1 MPNADL
7 NSIEQLR
14 EQLYALQQLVL
25 AQCVALGTGERGTL
39 NTALTI
45 AAGQTDALL
54 AQGRP
59 IAGQRL
65 AMLIHEVQK
74 CLD

>member
-25 AQCVALGTGERGTL
+25 AQGVALAHADRSASDA
-39 NTALTI
+39 ALVI
-45 AAGQTDALL
+45 AAGQADALL
-54 AQGRP
+54 QQGRV
-59 IAGQRL
+59 IAAQRL
-65 AMLIHEVQK
+65 TLLVEEVRK
-74 CLD
+74 CID